1 MTSFTQRP
9 AIAAAAVMAG
19 AWLGFA
25 AFGERMARVIAGSFS
40 GALQKVANGKFDDPV
55 TFVHGRLG
63 ECMILTTVALA
74 LCLAAVWLW
83 KWLGARNT
91 RGLVM
96 GVAVFVFLNLFA
108 WVCGH
113 TVLFW
118 GLFYDKIR
126 IDNFAQYHIKRTL
139 LDEIKGKRRAIL
151 IGSSQ
156 ANRSIDEVL
165 MNRLIGESVWTTELT
180 QPGAR
185 GFDLLTL
192 TRDMPLKKGDLIIC
206 YLSEIMFYGEGSGI
220 VAADFMNFSEL
231 PDTID
236 LKGWNLMAPDSIR
249 SGLLGRV
256 LPLYRYR
263 NSLSH
268 RILGWS
274 MVNLQQLRF
283 DQSLEP
289 DLEEQA
295 TRRAPKL
302 GIGETSRFEEAAFAR
317 MIGELSAKGCTTLVI
332 SGHTHPAMRKHMNP
346 AVMAHL
352 HDFLSDLA
360 ARHPERMKLMDAA
373 NFFSPVT
380 SDFTDLVHFNDE
392 AQQRFTLELTR
403 YLKSREA
410 SFSN

>member
-1 MTSFTQRP
+1 MTNIAQRA
-9 AIAAAAVMAG
+9 AIAAAAVMAV

-25 AFGERMARVIAGSFS
+25 AFGGRMAIMIAGSFS
-40 GALQKVANGKFDDPV
+40 GALQRAANGKFDDPAI
-55 TFVHGRLG
+55 FVHGRMA
-63 ECMILTTVALA
+63 ECMMLATVALA
-74 LCLAAVWLW
+74 LCLAAAWLW
-83 KWLGARNT
+83 KWLGTRHA

-108 WVCGH
+108 WVCGQ

-139 LDEIKGKRRAIL
+139 LGEIKGKRRAIL
-151 IGSSQ
+151 VGSSQ
-156 ANRSIDEVL
+156 ASRSIDEVL
-165 MNRLIGESVWTTELT
+165 MNRVIGESIWTTELT

-206 YLSEIMFYGEGSGI
+206 YLSEIMFYGDGSGI
-220 VAADFMNFSEL
+220 VAADFLNFSEI
-231 PDTID
+231 PDTLD

-249 SGLLGRV
+249 SGLLGRI

-274 MVNLQQLRF
+274 MVNLEQQRF
-283 DQSLEP
+283 EQSLEP

-295 TRRAPKL
+295 TRRGPKL

-332 SGHTHPAMRKHMNP
+332 SGNTHPSMLKHMNP
-346 AVMAHL
+346 AVIAHL
-352 HDFLSDLA
+352 DGFLSELA
-360 ARHPERMKLMDAA
+360 ARHPERMKLVDADE
-373 NFFSPVT
+373 FFSPAA

-392 AQQRFTLELTR
+392 AQRRFTLELTR
-403 YLKSREA
+403 YLKTHEA
-410 SFSN
+410 TMSN

>member
-1 MTSFTQRP
+1 MTKP
-9 AIAAAAVMAG
+9 ARRIGIAAAAVMLC

-25 AFGERMARVIAGSFS
+25 AFGVRMARMIARCFS
-40 GALQKVANGKFDDPV
+40 GALQRAADGKFDNPII
-55 TFVHGRLG
+55 FVHDRLA
-63 ECMILTTVALA
+63 ECMMLATLALA
-74 LCLAAVWLW
+74 LCLAAAWMW
-83 KWLGARNT
+83 KWLAGWHT

-96 GVAVFVFLNLFA
+96 GVAAFMFLNLFA
-108 WVCGH
+108 WACGQ

-139 LDEIKGKRRAIL
+139 LDGIKGKRRAIL

-165 MNRLIGESVWTTELT
+165 MNRAIGESIWTTELT

-192 TRDMPLKKGDLIIC
+192 TRDMPLEKGDLIIC

-220 VAADFMNFSEL
+220 VAADFLNFSEI
-231 PDTID
+231 PDTLN

-249 SGLLGRV
+249 SGLLGRM

-268 RILGWS
+268 RVLGWS
-274 MVNLQQLRF
+274 MVNLEQQRF

-302 GIGETSRFEEAAFAR
+302 GIGDTSRFEEAAFAR
-317 MIGELSAKGCTTLVI
+317 MIGELSEKGCTTLVI
-332 SGHTHPAMRKHMNP
+332 SGHTHPSLRKHMNP
-346 AVMAHL
+346 AVIDHL
-352 HDFLSDLA
+352 DQFLSNLA
-360 ARHPERMKLMDAA
+360 ALHPERMNLVDA
-373 NFFSPVT
+373 NRFFSPT
-380 SDFTDLVHFNDE
+380 SSDFADLVHYSED
-392 AQQRFTLELTR
+392 AQQRFTLALAR
-403 YLKSREA
+403 YLKTQETLL
-410 SFSN
+410 SN